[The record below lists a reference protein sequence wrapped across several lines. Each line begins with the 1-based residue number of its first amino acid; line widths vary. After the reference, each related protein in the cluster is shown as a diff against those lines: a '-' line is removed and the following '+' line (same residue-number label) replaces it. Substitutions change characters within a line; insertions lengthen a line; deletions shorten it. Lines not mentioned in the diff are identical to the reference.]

1 MPQAA
6 AEESGGNEM
15 TSLANL
21 PPPIG
26 AKANVVVS
34 SFDDDAWGDADDWD
48 FDQLDNEPKEAPKAL
63 PEPVKEV
70 KIPQA
75 APIMDD
81 DQFPNL
87 DDDFDNFGENIPDI
101 DINSYEYKNRNLNK
115 LSDFELAKEKKAMDN
130 KFNQNFVKP
139 GDPNFV
145 YDKVVDFSKVRKS
158 KEWNDD
164 EDYSDDWDDE

>member
-1 MPQAA
+1 M
-6 AEESGGNEM
+6 
-15 TSLANL
+15 
-21 PPPIG
+21 
-26 AKANVVVS
+26 
-34 SFDDDAWGDADDWD
+34 
-48 FDQLDNEPKEAPKAL
+48 
-63 PEPVKEV
+63 KEV

-75 APIMDD
+75 APITDD

-158 KEWNDD
+158 KELFNDD